1 MGIDEKLDI
10 SDLVLSVGHFQDS
23 LARTLEIEQMEIN
36 GLEPFIPFEMARSA
50 VIQNYNTAVEACWK
64 MMQRWIRI
72 NADNMIHQKPKREL
86 FRTAHQCGLID
97 DPAQWWGFY
106 EGRNRVA
113 HTYFEPVAVE
123 VWQLAKNFDTAA
135 PEFLKRL
142 EQRL

>member
-1 MGIDEKLDI
+1 MGIDDTLDI
-10 SDLVLSVGHFQDS
+10 SYLKLNIGHFQDS
-23 LARTLEIEQMEIN
+23 LARTLEIQKQEAD

-50 VIQNYNTAVEACWK
+50 VIQNYNTAIEACWK
-64 MMQRWIRI
+64 LMQRWIRI

-86 FRTAHQCGLID
+86 FRTAHQCGLIT
-97 DPAQWWGFY
+97 DPVQWWGFY

-123 VWQLAKNFDTAA
+123 VWQLAKEFSSAA
-135 PEFLKRL
+135 PDFLMRL